1 MLRNSGALKREENI
15 IHLSY
20 KDIVMLKKEIIYRNP
35 LINLGYDDED
45 ILPNGG
51 FGAVLAHAGLG
62 KTALLVQM
70 ALNTMMREQSVL
82 HVSLHEAVSKVDVWY
97 HELFQNIAGKH
108 NANEILEYWDK
119 IQPYRFIM
127 TFRVEGFS
135 VPKLEERL
143 TDLMQQNIFKPHT
156 VIIDGLKFDESG
168 RGLLLNLKELASKY
182 SMRIW
187 FTVHTHRHEPPKENG
202 LPLSFLHVADLFDVL
217 VQLAAKRD
225 EVYIKA
231 LKGQAATAK
240 HDSLLLDPATM
251 LIKAQD

>member
-1 MLRNSGALKREENI
+1 
-15 IHLSY
+15 
-20 KDIVMLKKEIIYRNP
+20 
-35 LINLGYDDED
+35 
-45 ILPNGG
+45 
-51 FGAVLAHAGLG
+51 
-62 KTALLVQM
+62 
-70 ALNTMMREQSVL
+70 L

-97 HELFQNIAGKH
+97 HELFHNIAEKY
-108 NANEILEYWDK
+108 NAAEIQEYWDK

-168 RGLLLNLKELASKY
+168 RGLLVNLKELAAKY
-182 SMRIW
+182 SMNIW

-217 VQLAAKRD
+217 VQLAAKGE

-231 LKGQAATAK
+231 LKGQATNAK
-240 HDSLLLDPATM
+240 KDSLLLDPATM